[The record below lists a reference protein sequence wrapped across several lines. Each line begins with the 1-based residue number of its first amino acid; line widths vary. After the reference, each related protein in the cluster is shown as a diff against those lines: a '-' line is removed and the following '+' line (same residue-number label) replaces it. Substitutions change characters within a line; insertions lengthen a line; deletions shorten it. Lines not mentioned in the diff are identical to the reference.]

1 MRKNDPMVD
10 HIEIADA
17 PAPPL
22 PSARRVA
29 ASGSPPLIPGED
41 HAAYDTLLTRVCA
54 AVKPADIFEEMW
66 VGDIVGLEWDILRY
80 RRLKARFMDAT
91 SHQGLRAVLEP
102 RSFAGW
108 LDLVDQ
114 WAARA
119 PAAIEQ
125 VDQLLESAGLT
136 QHTVMAE
143 TLRQNL
149 DHIAQI
155 ELMTARAQVSR
166 NNALR
171 EIELHRAMLGQKLRR
186 EVQQIED
193 AEYRTTDADS
203 TDRNSLS

>member
-1 MRKNDPMVD
+1 MVD
-10 HIEIADA
+10 PIRIADS
-17 PAPPL
+17 PAPPWPSPSPSPS

-29 ASGSPPLIPGED
+29 ASGYPPLIPGED
-41 HAAYDTLLTRVCA
+41 LAEYDTLLTRVCA

-80 RRLKARFMDAT
+80 RRLKARLMDAT

-125 VDQLLESAGLT
+125 V
-136 QHTVMAE
+136 
-143 TLRQNL
+143 
-149 DHIAQI
+149 
-155 ELMTARAQVSR
+155 
-166 NNALR
+166 
-171 EIELHRAMLGQKLRR
+171 HR
-186 EVQQIED
+186 I
-193 AEYRTTDADS
+193 TDADS

>member
-1 MRKNDPMVD
+1 MVN
-10 HIEIADA
+10 HIETTDS
-17 PAPPL
+17 L
-22 PSARRVA
+22 SARRVVA
-29 ASGSPPLIPGED
+29 PSYPPLIPGED
-41 HAAYDTLLTRVCA
+41 RAAYDTLLARVYA

-66 VGDIVGLEWDILRY
+66 VEDIVGLEWDILRY
-80 RRLKARFMDAT
+80 RRLKARLMDAT

-108 LDLVDQ
+108 LGLMDQ

-119 PAAIEQ
+119 PAAIAQ

-149 DHIAQI
+149 DDIAKI

-171 EIELHRAMLGQKLRR
+171 EIEMHRAILVQKLRR
-186 EVQQIED
+186 EIQQIED
-193 AEYRTTDADS
+193 AEYRTTDVDS
-203 TDRNSLS
+203 TDRNSLW

>member
-10 HIEIADA
+10 HIEIADSPA
-17 PAPPL
+17 PAL
-22 PSARRVA
+22 PSARRIA
-29 ASGSPPLIPGED
+29 ASDSPPLIPGED
-41 HAAYDTLLTRVCA
+41 HAAYDTLS
-54 AVKPADIFEEMW
+54 AVKPADIFEETW

-102 RSFAGW
+102 RSFAAW

-114 WAARA
+114 WAARV

-155 ELMTARAQVSR
+155 ELMTARPQVSR